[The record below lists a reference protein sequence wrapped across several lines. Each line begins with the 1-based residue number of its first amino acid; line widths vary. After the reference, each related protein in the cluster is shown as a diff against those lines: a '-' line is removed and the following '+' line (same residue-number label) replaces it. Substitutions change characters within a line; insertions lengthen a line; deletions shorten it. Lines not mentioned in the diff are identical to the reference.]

1 MQRKPV
7 TVRLRVRSI
16 TPIAVAT
23 AAFSLLAIAVSP
35 PRAPAQDGAGAT
47 ASTNATAKDVGLP
60 FYPGA
65 KPHKD
70 KDGDSDALNVGLWGS
85 AFGFKIAVVKLESSD
100 APDKVTAFYLKALG
114 KYGKVINCTD
124 PAQAKAAQGKDDSS
138 NRLTCDDDG
147 KSEKGEV
154 VYKAG
159 TKDNQHIVSV
169 KPNGSGSIFDLIFV
183 YARGTDLKKPA
194 A

>member
-1 MQRKPV
+1 MQRKPA
-7 TVRLRVRSI
+7 TVRFKVRSL
-16 TPIAVAT
+16 TPIAIAT
-23 AAFSLLAIAVSP
+23 AVFSLLAVGVSP
-35 PRAPAQDGAGAT
+35 SRSRAQDGAGVT

-70 KDGDSDALNVGLWGS
+70 KGGDSDALNVGVWGS

-100 APDKVTAFYLKALG
+100 PPGKVTAFYLKALG

-124 PAQAKAAQGKDDSS
+124 PAQAKDAQDKDNSS
-138 NRLTCDDDG
+138 NRLTCDEDG

-159 TKDNQHIVSV
+159 TKKNQHIVSV
-169 KPNGSGSIFDLIFV
+169 KPNGSGSIFDLVFL
-183 YARGTDLKKPA
+183 YAQGTDEKKPA